1 MVCSLVRCRTGD
13 GVGRAFSRE
22 CVALNSA
29 LLEGT
34 DIAVF
39 RGEHCLFSGLNL
51 ALGSGQVLQVS
62 GDNGSGK
69 TTLLRGLCTFVP
81 LEQGEIRWR
90 GSTLPRDRD
99 RYFSELT
106 YLGHHEGLK
115 GDLSVQE
122 NLRASASL
130 SASDLTA
137 IPAAIERVGL
147 QAQAGLPCRSLS
159 AGQRRR
165 VSLARLLISDTPLWI
180 LDEPLTSL
188 DRHGKSLVE
197 SLLVEHVAGG
207 GLVVYT
213 THQPLSL
220 QQCDVQILNMSD
232 W

>member
-1 MVCSLVRCRTGD
+1 MSPPLR
-13 GVGRAFSRE
+13 
-22 CVALNSA
+22 VA
-29 LLEGT
+29 T
-34 DIAVF
+34 DIAIF

-81 LEQGEIRWR
+81 LEQGQISWR
-90 GSTLPRDRD
+90 GSVLPRDRD

-115 GDLSVQE
+115 GDLSVLE
-122 NLRASASL
+122 NLYASASL
-130 SASDLTA
+130 SASDIKG
-137 IPAAIERVGL
+137 IPAAIDRVGL
-147 QAQAGLPCRSLS
+147 QAQAELPCRSLS

-165 VSLARLLISDTPLWI
+165 VSLARLLLSDSPLWI

-197 SLLVEHVAGG
+197 SLLVAHVEGG

-220 QQCDVQILNMSD
+220 PQCDVQILKMSD